1 MNNKTF
7 LDIDDTILTKKWT
20 LPENAAKDDFIMKQ
34 PESKAFFII
43 QPMPGV
49 CVKAKTEDGEKI
61 FVNICTS
68 DKIPPPED
76 ISDAKLFEIAC
87 ATENLDYVMPMSIG
101 TERIES
107 DKDGRPCVTYDV
119 AVNATYLEKCRE
131 KKMFLLFTV
140 SVVLDGVA
148 SKFNKTFNREDY
160 VILKN
165 RKVIGKLQQHKIENR
180 KPRGRLQAQ
189 KPLIEELKP
198 SVKSSPK
205 TKSTSSE
212 KKIENNQVNSKSN
225 YVLLKQPLE
234 GAATHLIGLF
244 KMPKGITGVDVHVL
258 LDQDRIVITV
268 DNSTFAYDL
277 SIPYAINI
285 AQVKCSL
292 DKDLKILR
300 LDMPVQDAVDNTERL
315 DE

>member
-7 LDIDDTILTKKWT
+7 LDIDDTILTKNLT

-34 PESKAFFII
+34 PESKPFFII
-43 QPMPGV
+43 QPMPGI

-101 TERIES
+101 TERLET
-107 DKDGRPCVTYDV
+107 DKDGRPCVTCDV
-119 AVNATYLEKCRE
+119 AVNTAYFEKCRQ

-148 SKFNKTFNREDY
+148 NKFDKIFNREDY

-180 KPRGRLQAQ
+180 EPRGRPQAQ

-205 TKSTSSE
+205 KKSRSNE
-212 KKIENNQVNSKSN
+212 IKIENNQVNSKSN

-244 KMPKGITGVDVHVL
+244 ETPKGITGADVQVL

-268 DNSTFAYDL
+268 DNSNFAYDL
-277 SIPYAINI
+277 SIPYTINI
-285 AQVKCSL
+285 AQVKCFL

-300 LDMPVQDAVDNTERL
+300 LDMPVQDAVDNTET
-315 DE
+315 E